1 MSLPSNSPSFILTVR
16 GSKQSGLHSDPGGF
30 DEMSADTDS
39 YHITGHILHDRQT
52 ASSPTSLAHTYHA
65 LFSPRRS
72 ELALH
77 LLSSLATPSI
87 LSDLALYD
95 LGLELVPLE
104 YDVLSL
110 EEETSWSDIWAK
122 GDQGVIHRA
131 AMALMTIQHIWGAF
145 PRIIGKG
152 HMAQVSFNHST
163 IK

>member
-1 MSLPSNSPSFILTVR
+1 LLTGMCV
-16 GSKQSGLHSDPGGF
+16 F
-30 DEMSADTDS
+30 
-39 YHITGHILHDRQT
+39 TGHILHDRQT

-77 LLSSLATPSI
+77 LLSTLSTPSI

-110 EEETSWSDIWAK
+110 EEENSWSDIWAK

-131 AMALMTIQHIWGAF
+131 AMALMTVQHIWGAF
-145 PRIIGKG
+145 PRIVGKG
-152 HMAQVSFNHST
+152 HLAQVREST
-163 IK
+163 ICFCRLSI